1 MIYTTKRFSL
11 ISSTAVMGTLG
22 AGLGGI
28 FGGKPGAI
36 AGGMLGSATG
46 TGMYYADKRKKRKD
60 SERKLKSE
68 EQRKKLILEYTN
80 LMNSWKSK
88 NPQVY
93 KELSRVTET
102 DDIIPIVS
110 PHQLINLGVD
120 YLPSHI
126 IPLILK
132 YPLYDGGEFLVYDT
146 KTKKYGS
153 MIWGGDPDFSYPNLN
168 IKNFLKDEV
177 KKFSTKRFSLKGA
190 ALYGGGYIVGGL
202 AGEAVGKKIGE
213 HIKRELGPEDL
224 NKTEAELKE
233 LRKFLEVHKNQ
244 RFSGLS
250 VRKYEDNPEICRV
263 ISLNGV
269 SDDNPDDYD
278 FGMMNKNKAKIT
290 KSIQEEIKAKEE
302 ILRNPKNH
310 PGNYGD
316 LGRKIG
322 GTIGVGG
329 GLLAAHK
336 LKKFSSAGR
345 EWAGFKGG
353 MKGALKGAKWGA
365 ILAPG
370 NLIAAGLGHPK
381 TALGITAAGSV
392 IGGGIGFKLGRDSGI
407 SEYKYKNDPEYKE
420 KIDKEREE
428 ECKKKIKYS
437 LEQDLMMANEFS
449 YKEWGKLAEE
459 LKKTGKIIPKELL
472 DYIKFYETTWKK
484 NIKLWYDNV
493 ETKDQFEVVEFKEI
507 FPLPISSKT
516 AKEWL
521 QDDDTEDLYILTVND
536 AGDDGWGCY
545 NFKTK
550 GYGWDGASYGKL
562 DTSLKKFISNHTKRL
577 KNDYPLSKTQKE
589 LTEKFLRSI

>member
-1 MIYTTKRFSL
+1 MIYT
-11 ISSTAVMGTLG
+11 
-22 AGLGGI
+22 
-28 FGGKPGAI
+28 
-36 AGGMLGSATG
+36 
-46 TGMYYADKRKKRKD
+46 
-60 SERKLKSE
+60 
-68 EQRKKLILEYTN
+68 
-80 LMNSWKSK
+80 
-88 NPQVY
+88 
-93 KELSRVTET
+93 
-102 DDIIPIVS
+102 
-110 PHQLINLGVD
+110 
-120 YLPSHI
+120 
-126 IPLILK
+126 
-132 YPLYDGGEFLVYDT
+132 
-146 KTKKYGS
+146 
-153 MIWGGDPDFSYPNLN
+153 
-168 IKNFLKDEV
+168 
-177 KKFSTKRFSLKGA
+177 TKRFSLKGA

-213 HIKRELGPEDL
+213 HIKRELGPKDL
-224 NKTEAELKE
+224 KKTEAELKE

-244 RFSGLS
+244 RFSELS

-263 ISLNGV
+263 INLNGV
-269 SDDNPDDYD
+269 SNDNPDDYD

-290 KSIQEEIKAKEE
+290 KSIQEAIKAKEE
-302 ILRNPKNH
+302 ILRDPKNH

-336 LKKFSSAGR
+336 LKKFSTAGR

-381 TALGITAAGSV
+381 TALGITAAGSLV
-392 IGGGIGFKLGRDSGI
+392 GGGIGFKLGRDSGI

-420 KIDKEREE
+420 KIDKEKEE

-449 YKEWGKLAEE
+449 YKEWAKLAEE
-459 LKKTGKIIPKELL
+459 LKKTGRIIPKELL
-472 DYIKFYETTWKK
+472 NYIKFYETTWKR

-493 ETKDQFEVVEFKEI
+493 ETIDQFEVVEFKEI
-507 FPLPISSKT
+507 FPLPISSKV
-516 AKEWL
+516 AKEWFKENSEIL
-521 QDDDTEDLYILTVND
+521 KDDDIADKEDLCILTDND
-536 AGDDGWGCY
+536 AGDDGWGYY

-550 GYGWDGASYGKL
+550 GYGWEGASYGKL

-577 KNDYPLSKTQKE
+577 RNDYPLSKTQKE

>member
-1 MIYTTKRFSL
+1 MIYT
-11 ISSTAVMGTLG
+11 
-22 AGLGGI
+22 
-28 FGGKPGAI
+28 
-36 AGGMLGSATG
+36 
-46 TGMYYADKRKKRKD
+46 
-60 SERKLKSE
+60 
-68 EQRKKLILEYTN
+68 
-80 LMNSWKSK
+80 
-88 NPQVY
+88 
-93 KELSRVTET
+93 
-102 DDIIPIVS
+102 
-110 PHQLINLGVD
+110 
-120 YLPSHI
+120 
-126 IPLILK
+126 
-132 YPLYDGGEFLVYDT
+132 
-146 KTKKYGS
+146 
-153 MIWGGDPDFSYPNLN
+153 
-168 IKNFLKDEV
+168 
-177 KKFSTKRFSLKGA
+177 TKRFSLKGA

-213 HIKRELGPEDL
+213 HFKRELGPKDL
-224 NKTEAELKE
+224 KKTEAELKE

-250 VRKYEDNPEICRV
+250 IRKYEDNPEICRV
-263 ISLNGV
+263 INLNGV

-290 KSIQEEIKAKEE
+290 KSIQEAIKAKEE

-336 LKKFSSAGR
+336 LKKFSTAGR

-381 TALGITAAGSV
+381 TALGITAAGSLV
-392 IGGGIGFKLGRDSGI
+392 GGGIGFKLGRDSGI
-407 SEYKYKNDPEYKE
+407 SEYKYKNDPEYK
-420 KIDKEREE
+420 KKVDKEREE
-428 ECKKKIKYS
+428 ECKKNIKYS
-437 LEQDLMMANEFS
+437 LEQDLIMANEFS
-449 YKEWGKLAEE
+449 YKEWAKLAEE
-459 LKKTGKIIPKELL
+459 LKKTGRIIPKELL
-472 DYIKFYETTWKK
+472 NYIKFYETTWKR

-493 ETKDQFEVVEFKEI
+493 ETIDQFEVVEFKEI
-507 FPLPISSKT
+507 FPLPISSKV

-521 QDDDTEDLYILTVND
+521 KDDDSEDLYILTIND

-550 GYGWDGASYGKL
+550 GYGWDGASYGKI
-562 DTSLKKFISNHTKRL
+562 DTSLKKFISNHTKRFR
-577 KNDYPLSKTQKE
+577 NDYPLSKTQKE

>member
-1 MIYTTKRFSL
+1 MIIYR
-11 ISSTAVMGTLG
+11 
-22 AGLGGI
+22 
-28 FGGKPGAI
+28 
-36 AGGMLGSATG
+36 
-46 TGMYYADKRKKRKD
+46 
-60 SERKLKSE
+60 
-68 EQRKKLILEYTN
+68 
-80 LMNSWKSK
+80 
-88 NPQVY
+88 
-93 KELSRVTET
+93 
-102 DDIIPIVS
+102 
-110 PHQLINLGVD
+110 
-120 YLPSHI
+120 
-126 IPLILK
+126 
-132 YPLYDGGEFLVYDT
+132 
-146 KTKKYGS
+146 
-153 MIWGGDPDFSYPNLN
+153 
-168 IKNFLKDEV
+168 
-177 KKFSTKRFSLKGA
+177 TKRFSLKGA

-224 NKTEAELKE
+224 KKTEEELKE

-250 VRKYEDNPEICRV
+250 VRKYEDNPEIYRV

-290 KSIQEEIKAKEE
+290 KSIQEAIKAKEE
-302 ILRNPKNH
+302 ILMDPKNH
-310 PGNYGD
+310 PGNYGN

-336 LKKFSSAGR
+336 LKKFSMTGK
-345 EWAGFKGG
+345 EWAGFKSG

-370 NLIAAGLGHPK
+370 KLTALGLGHPK
-381 TALGITAAGSV
+381 TALGITAAGSLV
-392 IGGGIGFKLGRDSGI
+392 GGGIGFKLGRDSGI

-420 KIDKEREE
+420 KIDKERVE

-437 LEQDLMMANEFS
+437 LDQDLIMANEFS
-449 YKEWGKLAEE
+449 YKEWCKLAEE

-472 DYIKFYETTWKK
+472 DYIKFYETIWKK

-493 ETKDQFEVVEFKEI
+493 ETTDRFEVVEFKKI
-507 FPLPISSKT
+507 FPLPISSKV

-521 QDDDTEDLYILTVND
+521 QYDDSEDLYILTVND

-550 GYGWDGASYGKL
+550 GYGWDEASYGKI
-562 DTSLKKFISNHTKRL
+562 DTSFKKFISDHTKWLR
-577 KNDYPLSKTQKE
+577 NDYPLSKTQKE
-589 LTEKFLRSI
+589 LTEKFLKSI

>member
-1 MIYTTKRFSL
+1 MIYT
-11 ISSTAVMGTLG
+11 
-22 AGLGGI
+22 
-28 FGGKPGAI
+28 
-36 AGGMLGSATG
+36 
-46 TGMYYADKRKKRKD
+46 
-60 SERKLKSE
+60 
-68 EQRKKLILEYTN
+68 
-80 LMNSWKSK
+80 
-88 NPQVY
+88 
-93 KELSRVTET
+93 
-102 DDIIPIVS
+102 
-110 PHQLINLGVD
+110 
-120 YLPSHI
+120 
-126 IPLILK
+126 
-132 YPLYDGGEFLVYDT
+132 
-146 KTKKYGS
+146 
-153 MIWGGDPDFSYPNLN
+153 
-168 IKNFLKDEV
+168 
-177 KKFSTKRFSLKGA
+177 TKRFSLKGA

-213 HIKRELGPEDL
+213 HIKRELGPKDL
-224 NKTEAELKE
+224 KKTEAELKE

-250 VRKYEDNPEICRV
+250 IRKYEDNPEICRV
-263 ISLNGV
+263 INLNGV
-269 SDDNPDDYD
+269 SNDNPDDYD

-290 KSIQEEIKAKEE
+290 KSIQEAIKAKEE
-302 ILRNPKNH
+302 ILRDPKNH

-329 GLLAAHK
+329 GLLATHK
-336 LKKFSSAGR
+336 LKKFSTAGR

-381 TALGITAAGSV
+381 TALGITAAGSLV
-392 IGGGIGFKLGRDSGI
+392 GGGIGFKLGRDSGI
-407 SEYKYKNDPEYKE
+407 SEYKYKNDPEYK
-420 KIDKEREE
+420 KKVDKEKEE
-428 ECKKKIKYS
+428 ECKKNIKYS
-437 LEQDLMMANEFS
+437 LEQDLIMANEFS
-449 YKEWGKLAEE
+449 YREWSKLAEE

-493 ETKDQFEVVEFKEI
+493 ETKDKFEVVEFKEI

-521 QDDDTEDLYILTVND
+521 KDDDSEDLYILTVND

-550 GYGWDGASYGKL
+550 GYGWDGASYGKI
-562 DTSLKKFISNHTKRL
+562 DTSLKKFISNHTKWFR
-577 KNDYPLSKTQKE
+577 NDYPLSKTQKE